1 MVSEVL
7 IWNDKW
13 NTELYNYLC
22 YLSSLF
28 ASFSI
33 LDKLIIH
40 FFTLSLG
47 LYLDLLPEV
56 HGHSQN
62 LFLYIL
68 YKLSTSFEK
77 HAAAPLNLSVIF
89 LDRKQCDSLLML
101 HMIIYIGDIESYITY
116 HLVNCTILFNCVKEY
131 QQHSWNSLQL
141 TNYAQGANHKGRF
154 DDPGGGGV
162 CRIRTIDCFSSAM
175 LLFYPDV
182 KGRVV

>member
-1 MVSEVL
+1 MKYWIVQLFVLFEHFICLIFDIRQVNHTFLHSIPRSVSWPFAWSSREFSKS
-7 IWNDKW
+7 IS
-13 NTELYNYLC
+13 LC
-22 YLSSLF
+22 
-28 ASFSI
+28 SI
-33 LDKLIIH
+33 QIIP
-40 FFTLSLG
+40 T
-47 LYLDLLPEV
+47 
-56 HGHSQN
+56 
-62 LFLYIL
+62 
-68 YKLSTSFEK
+68 FEK
-77 HAAAPLNLSVIF
+77 HYAAPLNLSVIF
-89 LDRKQCDSLLML
+89 RDRKQCDSLLML